1 MSMSSN
7 WSSMSTRLP
16 DNRYAKRVP
25 MLNESQLFTFIGT
38 DRKFAL
44 YFLEGQKLI
53 HDLVL
58 THRLRQAGISYFRS
72 AVLSIQLMLGLLKQG
87 EHFCFYVDSESP
99 YFRLKIEMNA
109 AGLMR
114 GMLYPNELHSVPGP
128 IQGQVRLVKFFPF
141 SERPYQSTLE
151 VRDVDEN
158 EIINHVLA
166 QSYQVNSRISLSSQS
181 DQSFMLHQLP
191 LMAQENPS
199 DLAEAFNQC
208 HVPLQKIMA
217 KGLSDKISLQE
228 EFENIGFHYL
238 ANKSVQFK
246 CGCSKEQMVDNVKKF
261 ADNGKTELFPP
272 GEDTVEV
279 VCEYCKVAYHITQ
292 LNIQEHSTAPS

>member
-1 MSMSSN
+1 
-7 WSSMSTRLP
+7 
-16 DNRYAKRVP
+16 
-25 MLNESQLFTFIGT
+25 MLNDSQLFTFIDK

-58 THRLRQAGISYFRS
+58 THGLREAGISYFRS

-87 EHFCFYVDSESP
+87 EHFCFYIDSETP

-114 GMLYPNELHSVPGP
+114 GMLYPNELQSLPGS
-128 IQGQVRLVKFFPF
+128 IQGQVRLVKFFPY

-166 QSYQVNSRISLSSQS
+166 QSYQVNSRIGISCQS

-191 LMAQENPS
+191 LADKENPS
-199 DLAEAFNQC
+199 DLAEAYNLC
-208 HVPLQKIMA
+208 HAPLQKIMA
-217 KGLSDKISLQE
+217 KGLSDNVSLRE
-228 EFENIGFHYL
+228 EFENIGFQYL

-246 CGCSKEQMVDNVKKF
+246 CGCSQEQMVDNVKKF
-261 ADNGKTELFPP
+261 ADNGKTEIFPP
-272 GEDTVEV
+272 GEDAVEV
-279 VCEYCKVAYHITQ
+279 VCEYCKVTYLITQ
-292 LNIQEHSTAPS
+292 LNVQEHSSDPS

>member
-1 MSMSSN
+1 
-7 WSSMSTRLP
+7 
-16 DNRYAKRVP
+16 
-25 MLNESQLFTFIGT
+25 MLNESQLFTFIDE

-53 HDLVL
+53 CDLLL

-72 AVLSIQLMLGLLKQG
+72 AVLSIQLMLGLLKKG
-87 EHFCFYVDSESP
+87 EHFCFYIDSETP

-114 GMLYPNELHSVPGP
+114 GMLYPNKLHAVPGP
-128 IQGQVRLVKFFPF
+128 IQGQVRLVKFFPY
-141 SERPYQSTLE
+141 SERPYQSSLE

-166 QSYQVNSRISLSSQS
+166 QSYQVNSRISISSLS

-191 LMAQENPS
+191 LTAQENPS
-199 DLAEAFNQC
+199 DLTEAFNQC
-208 HVPLQKIMA
+208 YHPLSKIMA
-217 KGLSDKISLQE
+217 KGLSDKETLQE
-228 EFENIGFHYL
+228 EFEKIGFHYL
-238 ANKSVQFK
+238 AKKTVQFK
-246 CGCSKEQMVDNVKKF
+246 CGCSQEQMIDNVKKF
-261 ADNGKTELFPP
+261 ATNGNTELFPS

-292 LNIQEHSTAPS
+292 RNIQEHSTDPS